1 MTSRRLPGGVHVHD
15 ADAVRVDHVSDGV
28 GVGAPP
34 ARDEFRAMASKGC
47 ANLPLNDGGVGSV
60 QVSGGDEG
68 VSVHVSNGHRRP
80 TGRQDA
86 GTETRIVTGCERL
99 HRRELEVLH
108 GMAGGL
114 SDAEIGDALHL
125 GRNTVKTYAKRL
137 FRHLGVRNRAH
148 AVHRGY
154 QLGLLTVEEKA

>member
-1 MTSRRLPGGVHVHD
+1 MS
-15 ADAVRVDHVSDGV
+15 
-28 GVGAPP
+28 
-34 ARDEFRAMASKGC
+34 
-47 ANLPLNDGGVGSV
+47 
-60 QVSGGDEG
+60 
-68 VSVHVSNGHRRP
+68 
-80 TGRQDA
+80 
-86 GTETRIVTGCERL
+86 ERL